1 MVTKMHPSSFNKLSK
16 FEKLDKLGEGT
27 YGVVYKARGIL
38 PILTQKFKKIIK
50 TKPIMSYML

>member
-1 MVTKMHPSSFNKLSK
+1 MHPSSFNKLSK

-38 PILTQKFKKIIK
+38 PILPQKFKKIIK